1 MLVRLVGSTPRAA
14 EGIAMTAELSST
26 ELLAQ
31 LDDDQAAAATALNG
45 PVAIIAGAGSGK
57 TRTISHRIAYGI
69 QTGAYSASRVF
80 ALSYTN
86 KAAAEI
92 RTRLRSLGAGDVA
105 VRTFHSAALAQLQ
118 YFWPQ
123 LTESFAPKLVT
134 NKGGLIQEVLSE
146 MGIRPSQDLKSTL
159 QAEVEFLRYSMQDI
173 DKYQDSGRQID
184 GLSHEKFAEFFKNYE
199 LFKQKRRVIDWEDA
213 LLLTVGLLRD
223 QPRMLAH
230 VQQQYRFFTVD
241 EYQDISPLQQ
251 ALLETWL
258 GERQELCVVGD
269 PRQTIYSF
277 AGARSDFL
285 TGFDARYPE
294 AAVFELNKNYR
305 SSSEIVGLANRIS
318 PATPL
323 DPMRRVHSAPSFASF
338 QTASEEA
345 AGVIDQI
352 TKALSQRVP
361 AREIAV
367 LARTNSQLEPI
378 ESELRARG
386 VDYQVRG
393 SGRFF
398 KKPEVS
404 MALGAIRALQS
415 AELSEPL
422 FAEVSKIVT
431 ALGWQSQGERNE
443 KWQAL
448 NWFFEV
454 LEEINPSS
462 LEEYLRELDER
473 ERSGHEPVRDAVM
486 LATIHGTKGLEF
498 EMVFLIGINQGYFP
512 IGYAKTDQEKAEEL
526 RLLYVA
532 VTRAKDFLQ
541 LSHRQDRPASEFI
554 QRFDSH
560 NLSSGAPAQ

>member
-1 MLVRLVGSTPRAA
+1 MSR
-14 EGIAMTAELSST
+14 ELSSS

-31 LDDDQAAAATALNG
+31 LDEDQAAAAMALNG

-92 RTRLRSLGAGDVA
+92 RTRLRQLGAGEVA

-134 NKGGLIQEVLSE
+134 NKHGLIQEVLSE
-146 MGIRPSQDLKSTL
+146 MGIRGSQDLKSSL
-159 QAEVEFLRYSMQDI
+159 QSEIEFLRYSMQDI
-173 DKYQDSGRQID
+173 DRYGDSGRQIEA
-184 GLSHEKFAEFFKNYE
+184 LSAEKFIEFFKNYE
-199 LFKQKRRVIDWEDA
+199 EFKQKRRIIDWEDA

-269 PRQTIYSF
+269 PRQTIYTF

-285 TGFDARYPE
+285 TGFDQRYPD
-294 AAVFELNKNYR
+294 ASVFELNKNYR
-305 SSSEIVGLANRIS
+305 SSLEIVALANRVS

-323 DPMRRVHSAPSFASF
+323 EAIRQVSSTPKFKAFQSAAD
-338 QTASEEA
+338 EA
-345 AGVIDQI
+345 TKITQQI
-352 TKALSQRVP
+352 LAALSEKVP

-367 LARTNSQLEPI
+367 LTRTNSQLVEI
-378 ESELRARG
+378 ERELKAEG

-398 KKPEVS
+398 KRPEVS
-404 MALGAIRALQS
+404 MALGAIRALQPGQ
-415 AELSEPL
+415 LTEPL
-422 FAEVSKIVT
+422 FVEVSKIIT
-431 ALGWQSQGERNE
+431 ALGWQSTGEKND

-448 NWFFEV
+448 NWFVEV
-454 LEEINPSS
+454 LEEINASN

-498 EMVFLIGINQGYFP
+498 EMVFLIGLNQGYFP
-512 IGYAKTDQEKAEEL
+512 IGYAKTEQDRAEEL
-526 RLLYVA
+526 RLFYVA
-532 VTRAKDFLQ
+532 VTRAKNFLQ
-541 LSHRQDRPASEFI
+541 ISHRLDRPTSDFVR
-554 QRFDSH
+554 QFDNHS
-560 NLSSGAPAQ
+560 LSNQPPVQ

>member
-1 MLVRLVGSTPRAA
+1 MSR
-14 EGIAMTAELSST
+14 ELSSS

-31 LDDDQAAAATALNG
+31 LDEDQAAAAMALNG

-92 RTRLRSLGAGDVA
+92 RTRLRQLGAGEVA

-134 NKGGLIQEVLSE
+134 NKHGLIQEVLSE
-146 MGIRPSQDLKSTL
+146 MGIRGSQDLKSSL
-159 QAEVEFLRYSMQDI
+159 QSEIEFLRYSMQDI
-173 DKYQDSGRQID
+173 DRYGDSGRQIEA
-184 GLSHEKFAEFFKNYE
+184 LSAEKFIEFFKNYE
-199 LFKQKRRVIDWEDA
+199 EFKQKRRIIDWEDA

-269 PRQTIYSF
+269 PRQTIYTF

-285 TGFDARYPE
+285 TGFDQRYPD
-294 AAVFELNKNYR
+294 ASVFELNKNYR
-305 SSSEIVGLANRIS
+305 SSLEIVALANRVS

-323 DPMRRVHSAPSFASF
+323 EAIRQVSSTPKFKAFQSAAD
-338 QTASEEA
+338 EA
-345 AGVIDQI
+345 TKITQQI
-352 TKALSQRVP
+352 LAALSEKVP

-367 LARTNSQLEPI
+367 LTRTNSQLVEI
-378 ESELRARG
+378 ERELKAEG

-398 KKPEVS
+398 KRPEVS
-404 MALGAIRALQS
+404 MALGAIRALQPGQ
-415 AELSEPL
+415 LTEPL
-422 FAEVSKIVT
+422 FVEVSKIIT
-431 ALGWQSQGERNE
+431 ALGWQSTGEKND

-448 NWFFEV
+448 NWFVEV
-454 LEEINPSS
+454 LEEINASV
-462 LEEYLRELDER
+462 LDEYLRELDER

-498 EMVFLIGINQGYFP
+498 EMVFLIGLNQGYFP
-512 IGYAKTDQEKAEEL
+512 IGYAKTEQERAEEL
-526 RLLYVA
+526 RLFYVA
-532 VTRAKDFLQ
+532 VTRAKNFLQ
-541 LSHRQDRPASEFI
+541 ISHRLDRPTSDFVR
-554 QRFDSH
+554 QFDNHS
-560 NLSSGAPAQ
+560 LSNQPPVQ

>member
-1 MLVRLVGSTPRAA
+1 MGQRHAQLKEYLMSR
-14 EGIAMTAELSST
+14 ELSSS

-31 LDDDQAAAATALNG
+31 LDEDQAAAAMALNG

-92 RTRLRSLGAGDVA
+92 RTRLRQLGAGEVA

-134 NKGGLIQEVLSE
+134 NKHGLIQEVLSE
-146 MGIRPSQDLKSTL
+146 MGIRGSQDLKSSL
-159 QAEVEFLRYSMQDI
+159 QSEIEFLRYSMQDI
-173 DKYQDSGRQID
+173 DRYGDSGRQIEA
-184 GLSHEKFAEFFKNYE
+184 LSMEKFIEFFKNYE
-199 LFKQKRRVIDWEDA
+199 EFKQKRRIIDWEDA

-269 PRQTIYSF
+269 PRQTIYTF

-285 TGFDARYPE
+285 TDFDQRYPD
-294 AAVFELNKNYR
+294 ASVFELNKNYR
-305 SSSEIVGLANRIS
+305 SSLEIVALANRVS

-323 DPMRRVHSAPSFASF
+323 EAIRQVSSTPKFKAFQSAAD
-338 QTASEEA
+338 EA
-345 AGVIDQI
+345 TKITQQI
-352 TKALSQRVP
+352 LAALSEKVP
-361 AREIAV
+361 AREISV
-367 LARTNSQLEPI
+367 LTRTNSQLVEI
-378 ESELRARG
+378 ERELKAEG

-398 KKPEVS
+398 KRPEVS
-404 MALGAIRALQS
+404 MALGAIRALQPGQ
-415 AELSEPL
+415 LTEPL
-422 FAEVSKIVT
+422 FVEVSKIIT
-431 ALGWQSQGERNE
+431 ALGWQSTGEKND

-448 NWFFEV
+448 NWFVEV
-454 LEEINPSS
+454 LEEINASG

-498 EMVFLIGINQGYFP
+498 EMVFLIGLNQGYFP
-512 IGYAKTDQEKAEEL
+512 IGYAKTEQERAEEL
-526 RLLYVA
+526 RLFYVA
-532 VTRAKDFLQ
+532 VTRAKNFLQ
-541 LSHRQDRPASEFI
+541 ISHRLDRPTSDFVR
-554 QRFDSH
+554 QFDNHS
-560 NLSSGAPAQ
+560 LSNQPPVQ

>member
-1 MLVRLVGSTPRAA
+1 MSR
-14 EGIAMTAELSST
+14 ELSSS

-31 LDDDQAAAATALNG
+31 LDEDQAAAAMALNG

-92 RTRLRSLGAGDVA
+92 RTRLRQLGAGEVA

-134 NKGGLIQEVLSE
+134 NKHGLIQEVLSE
-146 MGIRPSQDLKSTL
+146 MGIRGSQDLKSSL
-159 QAEVEFLRYSMQDI
+159 QSEIEFLRYSMQDI
-173 DKYQDSGRQID
+173 DRYGDSGRQIEA
-184 GLSHEKFAEFFKNYE
+184 LSVEKFIEFFKNYE
-199 LFKQKRRVIDWEDA
+199 EFKQKRRIIDWEDA

-269 PRQTIYSF
+269 PRQTIYTF

-285 TGFDARYPE
+285 TDFDQRYPD
-294 AAVFELNKNYR
+294 ASVFELNKNYR
-305 SSSEIVGLANRIS
+305 SSLEIVALANRVS

-323 DPMRRVHSAPSFASF
+323 EAIRQVSSTPKFKAFQSAAD
-338 QTASEEA
+338 EA
-345 AGVIDQI
+345 TKITQQI
-352 TKALSQRVP
+352 LAALSEKVP

-367 LARTNSQLEPI
+367 LTRTNSQLVEI
-378 ESELRARG
+378 ERELKAEG

-398 KKPEVS
+398 KRPEVS
-404 MALGAIRALQS
+404 MALGAIRALQPGQ
-415 AELSEPL
+415 LTEPL
-422 FAEVSKIVT
+422 FVEVSKIIT
-431 ALGWQSQGERNE
+431 ALGWQSTGEKND

-448 NWFFEV
+448 NWFVEV
-454 LEEINPSS
+454 LEEINASG

-498 EMVFLIGINQGYFP
+498 EMVFLIGLNQGYFP
-512 IGYAKTDQEKAEEL
+512 IGYAKTEQERAEEL
-526 RLLYVA
+526 RLFYVA
-532 VTRAKDFLQ
+532 VTRAKNFLQ
-541 LSHRQDRPASEFI
+541 ISHRLDRPTSDFVR
-554 QRFDSH
+554 QFDNHS
-560 NLSSGAPAQ
+560 LSNQPPVQ